1 MDYSTLT
8 VYSKRILKIHT
19 TLAKLETEKIDS
31 NVTSGSNKFGIQ
43 IGLVYKYFVSVLF
56 NLVEMSGAGV

>member
-31 NVTSGSNKFGIQ
+31 NVQLPVQTNLEFR
-43 IGLVYKYFVSVLF
+43 LVLSINTL
-56 NLVEMSGAGV
+56 